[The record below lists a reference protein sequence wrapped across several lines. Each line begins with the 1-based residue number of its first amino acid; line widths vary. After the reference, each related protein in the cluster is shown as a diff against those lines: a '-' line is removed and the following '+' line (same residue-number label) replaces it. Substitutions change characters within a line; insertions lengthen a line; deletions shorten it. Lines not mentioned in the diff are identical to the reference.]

1 MCTPYSCWKIVYNW
15 PAPSFSNKLTTL
27 SLPHIAAMWSAVCP
41 LKSDTFTWP
50 AHLIKRFMVLVSPVL
65 AALVIREANLHSLM
79 VPPHAFKYCTTPWWP
94 FTMASAR
101 MHKYNANQFKQAM
114 QTGDTVFLWLLSK
127 RAHLAN
133 HTTDRQHVKRIKTQS
148 INAKKLLS
156 VENKWYVHYTEGTTR
171 TGGWIFFGKHCGL
184 IVCSREFCDT
194 FEIKWSRFN
203 GTVVV
208 ELSGHVG
215 QFTLIRAFSIH
226 NILAK
231 L

>member
-1 MCTPYSCWKIVYNW
+1 MCTPYYCWKIVYNW

-133 HTTDRQHVKRIKTQS
+133 HTTDRQHVKRIKTKS

-171 TGGWIFFGKHCGL
+171 TGGWIFWGNTAAWLFA
-184 IVCSREFCDT
+184 RENSAILSQSNGPGSM
-194 FEIKWSRFN
+194 ELMWS
-203 GTVVV
+203 
-208 ELSGHVG
+208 SY
-215 QFTLIRAFSIH
+215 QDM
-226 NILAK
+226 
-231 L
+231 